1 MSTLTLTAI
10 LPNYNHAR
18 FLPAALESV
27 IAQTRKPDELLIVDD
42 GSTDDSVAIIESYLP
57 RLPNARFERNRSNVG
72 ALRIINRM
80 LVDAKGSIVCTIN
93 ADDIVYPDFFATGLA
108 MLEQYP
114 EAALFSGR
122 AHLLDEAGKVLG
134 VLETPMP
141 RWQAGFIGPA
151 EAAAFLMRDEG
162 WFLGQATLFRRAPL
176 VAAGGFPEALYSF
189 NDGYISRLLA
199 LRHGACYTP
208 TVLAGWRRMRGG
220 MAWLQTADLQN
231 AENLTI
237 AVMKTMRAAGDVF
250 PAGYPQRWQSR
261 YMFGVRRFIL
271 SEERRTAAKRGLGPY
286 LVALL
291 REWFWVPILFA
302 RMRPR
307 DAITV
312 ARRRIGYRLRSII
325 RWER

>member
-1 MSTLTLTAI
+1 MSTLTFTAI

-72 ALRIINRM
+72 ALRTINRK
-80 LVDAKGSIVCTIN
+80 LADAKGSIVCTIN

-108 MLEQYP
+108 MLEQYA

-122 AHLLDEAGKVLG
+122 AHLLDEAGKILG
-134 VLETPMP
+134 VLETPVP
-141 RWQAGFIGPA
+141 RWRPGFISPA
-151 EAAAFLMRDEG
+151 EAATFLMHDVG
-162 WFLGQATLFRRAPL
+162 WFVGQTTLFRRAPL
-176 VAAGGFPEALYSF
+176 VAAGGFPEALHSF

-208 TVLAGWRRMRGG
+208 AILAGWRRMRGG

-231 AENLTI
+231 AETLTI

-250 PAGYPQRWQSR
+250 PAAYPERWHSR

-286 LVALL
+286 LIALL
-291 REWFWVPILFA
+291 REWLWVPILFA

-307 DAITV
+307 DILTV
-312 ARRRIGYRLRSII
+312 ARRRIGNRLHHLGRT
-325 RWER
+325 RR

>member
-1 MSTLTLTAI
+1 MSAQTLTAI

-27 IAQTRKPDELLIVDD
+27 IAQQRKPDELLIIDD
-42 GSTDDSVAIIESYLP
+42 GSTDDSVAIIESYLS
-57 RLPNARFERNRSNVG
+57 RLPNARFERNQSNLG
-72 ALRIINRM
+72 ALRTINRM
-80 LVDAKGSIVCTIN
+80 LAESKGSIVCTIN
-93 ADDIVYPDFFATGLA
+93 ADDIVYPDFFATGMA
-108 MLEQYP
+108 MLERYP

-122 AHLLDEAGKVLG
+122 AHLLDEAGKVIGL
-134 VLETPMP
+134 LETPVP
-141 RWQAGFIGPA
+141 RWQPGFIGPA
-151 EAAAFLMRDEG
+151 EAARLLMQDVG
-162 WFLGQATLFRRAPL
+162 WFVGQATLFRRAPL
-176 VAAGGFPEALYSF
+176 VAAGGFPEALHSF

-231 AENLTI
+231 AQNLTI
-237 AVMKTMRAAGDVF
+237 AAVATMRAAGTIF
-250 PAGYPQRWQSR
+250 PAGYLERWQQR

-271 SEERRTAAKRGLGPY
+271 SEERRAAATRGLSPY

-312 ARRRIGYRLRSII
+312 ARRRIGYRLHR
-325 RWER
+325 RERTRR